1 MDQFFCHSKIV
12 EIQKTFK
19 IENIFKSENFLIRK
33 NHKQNYNPNSS
44 KPQLNKSN
52 IENQHPGFPNLS
64 KMKYNKADS
73 KIFNFQDARVQSTS
87 MDEHRLPSSHA
98 YSGTL
103 PNWPMPFLP
112 LTLLSSCRFQ
122 DRIGNRNPLQ

>member
-52 IENQHPGFPNLS
+52 IENQHPGYPNLS

-73 KIFNFQDARVQSTS
+73 KNFNFQDANFIKSQIEYPKFKIQIWQIYKIWKQFENVENTKWQKSK
-87 MDEHRLPSSHA
+87 L
-98 YSGTL
+98 
-103 PNWPMPFLP
+103 
-112 LTLLSSCRFQ
+112 
-122 DRIGNRNPLQ
+122 